1 MASNIPEARMKLQQV
16 LKECQI
22 DEDARTLI
30 EESISMT
37 HRESYKRKK
46 AEPTSSPM
54 TSQLRKDVAD
64 YYQRNPEEP
73 TQSIANRFNVNAG
86 RVSEVIRDLKKR
98 GPRKRGRSRS

>member
-1 MASNIPEARMKLQQV
+1 MPSQIPQARMKLQQV

-30 EESISMT
+30 EESICMT

-54 TSQLRKDVAD
+54 TSKLRKDVAD
-64 YYQRNPEEP
+64 YYQQNPEEP
-73 TQSIANRFNVNAG
+73 TQSIANKFNVNAG

-98 GPRKRGRSRS
+98 GSRKRGHSRS